1 MCGLNYIHILS
12 LFCDVSNVHTFLSIK
27 AKYTVLKGANQGLRL
42 SPKETPWTTEYH
54 SVILVVFLVDGFI
67 VSADTVIILSST

>member
-1 MCGLNYIHILS
+1 MCLNYIHILS
-12 LFCDVSNVHTFLSIK
+12 LFCDVSNIHTFLSIK

-42 SPKETPWTTEYH
+42 SPKETPWTTEFR
-54 SVILVVFLVDGFI
+54 VILVVFLVDGFI